1 MKKTVLVLMM
11 LAMVMF
17 SGCARTYTLTKVQS
31 KYGSPARLEIECIAG
46 AVCDENT
53 YYNNKDAVKYIY
65 WFYYWKK
72 GSLRYPLADPQEYCW
87 EVKADKN
94 GKVITNSEYIEQQSR
109 VQPGRTPIQVR
120 GGKLPGVE

>member
-1 MKKTVLVLMM
+1 MEAQQEWKFNVFLVLFVTRI
-11 LAMVMF
+11 L
-17 SGCARTYTLTKVQS
+17 
-31 KYGSPARLEIECIAG
+31 
-46 AVCDENT
+46 

-94 GKVITNSEYIEQQSR
+94 GKVITNGEY
-109 VQPGRTPIQVR
+109 
-120 GGKLPGVE
+120 